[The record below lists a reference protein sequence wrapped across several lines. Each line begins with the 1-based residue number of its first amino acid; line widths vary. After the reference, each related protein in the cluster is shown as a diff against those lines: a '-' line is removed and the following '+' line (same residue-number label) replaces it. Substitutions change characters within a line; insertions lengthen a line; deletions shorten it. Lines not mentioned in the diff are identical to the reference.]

1 VIFGD
6 SFGGKREKAW
16 KQAAERVGGEYLS
29 ARPQRSETVQLK
41 AVDTTITLDFGKN
54 SEGRTGTRMRAP
66 FVNRSGFRFLVYRS
80 DFWSEFGKKLVLLQ
94 DLDVGHPGIDR
105 RFVVQSVRPEA
116 VRDLFRV
123 ERVRDVVW
131 NQKKRIRFGI
141 SENEGVLGGKYPDG
155 VELLHFHVP
164 ESVGDPERLIELFDL
179 FRAVLEH
186 VTVPADEDDVE
197 RQIRRLAG
205 PGGIIT
211 GRVTLWEGGP
221 ARHDAIDELARF
233 RDPRAVDVLIEA
245 LQDLDPLIQAK
256 AVYALGELRD
266 ESALPQ
272 LIRLLGRRQGQFKR
286 KLADDAFDALAV
298 MGRAHIGAA
307 FIQAIDGDPGDL
319 LVVAKEFRHEVIDAL
334 ILALE
339 GPGRLPVSNTVQA
352 LAKLGAME
360 ALPELRSRAKTVVL
374 SSVREVYQEAIAAL
388 EARTSLPRPAASEA
402 PATDGLPKPA
412 LGRDSGLVDTLPMAS
427 ELDSPT

>member
-1 VIFGD
+1 MFGD
-6 SFGGKREKAW
+6 SFGGNREKAW
-16 KQAAERVGGEYLS
+16 RQAAERVGGEYLS
-29 ARPQRSETVQLK
+29 VRPQRPETVQLK
-41 AVDTTITLDFGKN
+41 AVDTTITLDFGKS

-66 FVNRSGFRFLVYRS
+66 FMNRSGFRFLVYRTGY
-80 DFWSEFGKKLVLLQ
+80 WSEVGKRLVMLQ

-105 RFVVQSVRPEA
+105 RFVVQSAQPEV
-116 VRDLFRV
+116 VRDLFRI

-131 NQKKRIRFGI
+131 NQKKKIRFGI
-141 SENEGVLGGKYPDG
+141 SGNEGVLGGKYPDG
-155 VELLHFHVP
+155 VELLHFHTP
-164 ESVGDPERLIELFDL
+164 ESVVDPERLAEFFDL
-179 FRAVLEH
+179 FRAVLEQ
-186 VTVPADEDDVE
+186 VTVPAGEGEVE

-221 ARHDAIDELARF
+221 PRHDAIDELARLH
-233 RDPRAVDVLIEA
+233 DPRALPALIEA
-245 LQDLDPLIQAK
+245 LQDSDPLIQAK

-266 ESALPQ
+266 ESAVPHLV
-272 LIRLLGRRQGQFKR
+272 RLLGRRQGQFKR
-286 KLADDAFDALAV
+286 KLADDAFDALEV
-298 MGRAHIGAA
+298 MGRADIGTA
-307 FIQAIDGDPGDL
+307 FLQALEGDPSEL
-319 LVVAKEFRHEVIDAL
+319 AVVSKEFRPEVIDAL

-402 PATDGLPKPA
+402 FVSGGLPKPA
-412 LGRDSGLVDTLPMAS
+412 THQDHGPGDTLPMAS